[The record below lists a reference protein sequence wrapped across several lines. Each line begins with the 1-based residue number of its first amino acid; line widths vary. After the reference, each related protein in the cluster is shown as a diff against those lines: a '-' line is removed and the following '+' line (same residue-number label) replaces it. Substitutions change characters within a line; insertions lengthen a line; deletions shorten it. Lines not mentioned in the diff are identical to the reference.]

1 MPSRTRRPSDLYRSY
16 ANWINEVGNPKW
28 LKYQRVNINPQ
39 FSAVTDTDVMLLR
52 RAYVDFLAK
61 EAAREAVASGRN
73 PSRAA
78 AGVRSATPATVPLV
92 PYSLPKGTVDVEFLG
107 EVRAR

>member
-1 MPSRTRRPSDLYRSY
+1 MPPRTRRDPDLYRSY
-16 ANWINEVGNPKW
+16 VNWIAEVGNPKW

-52 RAYVDFLAK
+52 RAYVDFLAQEARR
-61 EAAREAVASGRN
+61 EAAATGRN
-73 PSRAA
+73 PARAA
-78 AGVRSATPATVPLV
+78 AGVRSAAPATIPLV